1 MNDSVLN
8 RKMFRATALRTGAI
22 RPQRYNVGAGIMGV
36 EGTPYFTN
44 ESQGMGPAETRTVTK
59 GSKVYTIDN
68 RGQVLKVE
76 TLPIKYQAPKKENVF
91 FRAASRLL
99 DPEGYKKN
107 VADVK
112 RFGKYMA
119 TPDPYLKTGR
129 GIASIGKTA
138 SGYLGTEALANQL
151 LPEGGADAVST
162 GLMGTGIAQ
171 LAEGFGAGKI
181 PLVGK
186 AVRFAAG
193 PGRFLTNPKVGI
205 PVALTAAGIYGARK
219 LDEAMS
225 RPKEFTETDG
235 FLGPAGTKT
244 YVESPYAKQKREYE
258 EVMKIQD
265 PREKE
270 LAMGN
275 RPDLFSPMS
284 PDDMMMSAT
293 PLAGSELAQQQATVG
308 GAGGTTPPGQQP
320 QATAIPASSTKE
332 SAVSKEVPTNITGGV
347 DKKTEELNKSPQAKK
362 QIKNPES
369 TVGMFDRLQSFSQSE
384 AGNMFMLKFA
394 AGLLS
399 GKGNF
404 GEVVGNALNPAV
416 DVYAAY
422 KLKEQEFDN
431 KLLLERYKQMKE
443 TKGKIKLQVGS
454 FPINNE
460 DGTQSYVQA
469 YQDENT
475 KQTTAFVNGQEISI
489 PADQAGLFS
498 SKKSEVGAKQLDLIG
513 KLGDNSGATS
523 IINDLLLQDPQTLGT
538 AGAVSLFGTRL
549 ASVAGAV
556 KDIGKEVSYKDIIDI
571 NTGKK
576 ISGAGASQVKG
587 LEKTI
592 DKNISAI
599 FGQMDDS
606 TRETLA
612 KNGVRAETLKYF
624 LANAFKSEDRLT
636 NRDLEFIGKITNVL
650 AFTKGGDL
658 IQAELRE
665 IDGYLKAKR
674 QTFIKQLHA
683 SGYSDLDIATNIF
696 GTAGGGIAAT
706 IYGQPSKEK
715 GIDFKKLLPS
725 QINEELLKKGIK
737 G

>member
-1 MNDSVLN
+1 MSTSVLN
-8 RKMFRATALRTGAI
+8 RKMFRATALRIGAI
-22 RPQRYNVGAGIMGV
+22 RPQRYNVGAGEMGV
-36 EGTPYFTN
+36 TGTPYFTT
-44 ESQGMGPAETRTVTK
+44 ESQGMGPTETRTVTR

-68 RGQVLKVE
+68 RGQVLKVD
-76 TLPIKYQAPKKENVF
+76 TLPINYQAPKKPNIF
-91 FRAASRLL
+91 FRTAERLL
-99 DPEGYKKN
+99 DPEGFKKN
-107 VADVK
+107 KADIK

-119 TPDPYLKTGR
+119 SPDPYKGLASIGR
-129 GIASIGKTA
+129 GISYGVGADV
-138 SGYLGTEALANQL
+138 LAQQV
-151 LPEGGADAVST
+151 LPEKGVDAFRT
-162 GLMGTGIAQ
+162 GLMTTGIAQ
-171 LAEGFGAGKI
+171 LAEGVTKKI
-181 PLVGK
+181 PYAGRAISL
-186 AVRFAAG
+186 AAG
-193 PGRFLTNPKVGI
+193 PGRLLMNPWVGV
-205 PVALTAAGIYGARK
+205 PVAATAAGIYGAKK

-225 RPKEFTETDG
+225 KPDEFTETDG

-244 YVESPYAKQKREYE
+244 YAESPYAKQKREYE
-258 EVMKIQD
+258 EVMKVQD

-270 LAMGN
+270 AAMGN

-284 PDDMMMSAT
+284 PDDMMMSST
-293 PLAGSELAQQQATVG
+293 PLAGSELAQQQG
-308 GAGGTTPPGQQP
+308 GGTTPPQG
-320 QATAIPASSTKE
+320 TVVPASSNKP
-332 SAVSKEVPTNITGGV
+332 SPLSKEVPTNITGGV
-347 DKKTEELNKSPQAKK
+347 DKKTKELNKSPQAKK

-369 TVGMFDRLQSFSQSE
+369 TVGMFDKLQSFSQSE

-422 KLKEQEFDN
+422 KLKEQEMDN

-443 TKGKIKLQVGS
+443 AKGKIKLQVGS

-460 DGTQSYVQA
+460 NGTQSYVQA
-469 YQDENT
+469 YQNENT
-475 KQTTAFVNGQEISI
+475 KETIAYVNGKEIQI
-489 PADQAGLFS
+489 PADQAGLFN
-498 SKKSEVGAKQLDLIG
+498 SKKAEVGAKQLEIVG
-513 KLGDNSGATS
+513 KLGDNAGATA
-523 IINDLLLQDPQTLGT
+523 IINDLLLQNPQTLGT

-556 KDIGKEVSYKDIIDI
+556 KDIGKEVDYKDIIDI

-576 ISGAGASQVKG
+576 VSGEGASRVKG
-587 LEKTI
+587 LEKSI
-592 DKNISAI
+592 DKNINAI
-599 FGQMDDS
+599 FGQMDNA
-606 TRETLA
+606 TRDTLA

-674 QTFIKQLHA
+674 GTFVKQLQN

-696 GTAGGGIAAT
+696 GTSGGGIAAT
-706 IYGQPSKEK
+706 IYGPGAKQK
-715 GIDFKKLLPS
+715 GLDFKQMLPS
-725 QINEELLKKGIK
+725 QINEQLLKGGIK

>member
-1 MNDSVLN
+1 MNDPVLN
-8 RKMFRATALRTGAI
+8 RKMFRATALRTRAI

-76 TLPIKYQAPKKENVF
+76 TLPIKYQAPKKENLF
-91 FRAASRLL
+91 FRTAERLL

-112 RFGKYMA
+112 RLGKYMA
-119 TPDPYLKTGR
+119 SPDPYLKAGR
-129 GIASIGKTA
+129 GIASIGKAA
-138 SGYLGTEALANQL
+138 SGYLGTEALASQL
-151 LPEGGADAVST
+151 LPEGGAGAVST

-181 PLVGK
+181 PVVGK

-193 PGRFLTNPKVGI
+193 PGRFLTNPAIGI
-205 PVALTAAGIYGARK
+205 PVAATAAGIYGARK

-225 RPKEFTETDG
+225 RPREFTETDG

-265 PREKE
+265 PREQE

-293 PLAGSELAQQQATVG
+293 PLAGSELAQQQVE
-308 GAGGTTPPGQQP
+308 GAGGTTPPQQPP
-320 QATAIPASSTKE
+320 QATAIPASATKE

-347 DKKTEELNKSPQAKK
+347 DKKTEELKKSPQAKK
-362 QIKNPES
+362 QAKNPES
-369 TVGMFDRLQSFSQSE
+369 TIGMFDRLQSFSQSE

-431 KLLLERYKQMKE
+431 KLLLERYKQMRESKD
-443 TKGKIKLQVGS
+443 KIKLQVGS

-513 KLGDNSGATS
+513 KLGDNSGATA

-538 AGAVSLFGTRL
+538 AGAVSLFATRL
-549 ASVAGAV
+549 ASVGGAV
-556 KDIGKEVSYKDIIDI
+556 KDIGKEVSYKDIVDI
-571 NTGKK
+571 NTGEK
-576 ISGAGASQVKG
+576 ISGAGAARIKG

-592 DKNISAI
+592 DKNINSI

>member
-1 MNDSVLN
+1 L
-8 RKMFRATALRTGAI
+8 A
-22 RPQRYNVGAGIMGV
+22 Q
-36 EGTPYFTN
+36 
-44 ESQGMGPAETRTVTK
+44 
-59 GSKVYTIDN
+59 
-68 RGQVLKVE
+68 QV
-76 TLPIKYQAPKKENVF
+76 
-91 FRAASRLL
+91 
-99 DPEGYKKN
+99 
-107 VADVK
+107 
-112 RFGKYMA
+112 
-119 TPDPYLKTGR
+119 
-129 GIASIGKTA
+129 
-138 SGYLGTEALANQL
+138 
-151 LPEGGADAVST
+151 LPEGGANAVNT
-162 GLMGTGIAQ
+162 GLMATGIAQ
-171 LAEGFGAGKI
+171 LAEGVTKKI
-181 PLVGK
+181 PYAGRAISL
-186 AVRFAAG
+186 AAG
-193 PGRFLTNPKVGI
+193 PGRLLANPAIGV
-205 PVALTAAGIYGARK
+205 PVALTAAGIYGAKK

-225 RPKEFTETDG
+225 RPNEFTETDG

-258 EVMKIQD
+258 EVMKVQD

-270 LAMGN
+270 AAMGN

-284 PDDMMMSAT
+284 PDDMPMSYT
-293 PLAGSELAQQQATVG
+293 PLAGSELAQQQG
-308 GAGGTTPPGQQP
+308 GGTTPPQG
-320 QATAIPASSTKE
+320 TVVPAS
-332 SAVSKEVPTNITGGV
+332 SKEVPTNITGGV
-347 DKKTEELNKSPQAKK
+347 DKKTKELNKSPQAKK

-369 TVGMFDRLQSFSQSE
+369 TVGMFDKLQSFSQSE

-422 KLKEQEFDN
+422 KLKEQEMDN

-443 TKGKIKLQVGS
+443 AKGKIKLQVGS

-469 YQDENT
+469 YQNENT
-475 KQTTAFVNGQEISI
+475 KETTAYVNGKEIQI
-489 PADQAGLFS
+489 PADQAGLFN
-498 SKKSEVGAKQLDLIG
+498 SKKAEVGAKQLEIVG
-513 KLGDNSGATS
+513 KLGDNAGATA
-523 IINDLLLQDPQTLGT
+523 IINDLLLQNPQTLGT

-556 KDIGKEVSYKDIIDI
+556 KDIGKEVDYKDIIDI

-576 ISGAGASQVKG
+576 VSGEGASRVKG
-587 LEKTI
+587 LEKSI
-592 DKNISAI
+592 DKNINAI
-599 FGQMDDS
+599 FGQMDNA
-606 TRETLA
+606 TRDTLA

-674 QTFIKQLHA
+674 GTFVKQLQN

-696 GTAGGGIAAT
+696 GTSGGGIAAT
-706 IYGQPSKEK
+706 IYGPGAKQK
-715 GIDFKKLLPS
+715 GLDFKQMLPS
-725 QINEELLKKGIK
+725 QINEQLLKGGIK

>member
-1 MNDSVLN
+1 MYWLN
-8 RKMFRATALRTGAI
+8 KFF
-22 RPQRYNVGAGIMGV
+22 Q
-36 EGTPYFTN
+36 
-44 ESQGMGPAETRTVTK
+44 
-59 GSKVYTIDN
+59 
-68 RGQVLKVE
+68 
-76 TLPIKYQAPKKENVF
+76 KKEQM
-91 FRAASRLL
+91 LL
-99 DPEGYKKN
+99 D
-107 VADVK
+107 
-112 RFGKYMA
+112 
-119 TPDPYLKTGR
+119 
-129 GIASIGKTA
+129 
-138 SGYLGTEALANQL
+138 
-151 LPEGGADAVST
+151 T
-162 GLMGTGIAQ
+162 GLMATGIAQ
-171 LAEGFGAGKI
+171 LAEGVTKKI
-181 PLVGK
+181 PYAGRAISL
-186 AVRFAAG
+186 AAG
-193 PGRFLTNPKVGI
+193 PGRLLANPAIGV
-205 PVALTAAGIYGARK
+205 PVALTAAGIYGAKK

-225 RPKEFTETDG
+225 RPNEFTETDG

-258 EVMKIQD
+258 EVMKVQD

-270 LAMGN
+270 AAMGN

-284 PDDMMMSAT
+284 PDDMPMSYT
-293 PLAGSELAQQQATVG
+293 PLAGSELAQQQG
-308 GAGGTTPPGQQP
+308 GGTTPPQG
-320 QATAIPASSTKE
+320 TVVPAS
-332 SAVSKEVPTNITGGV
+332 SKEVPTNITGGV
-347 DKKTEELNKSPQAKK
+347 DKKTKELNKSPQAKK

-369 TVGMFDRLQSFSQSE
+369 TVGMFDKLQSFSQSE

-422 KLKEQEFDN
+422 KLKEQEMDN

-443 TKGKIKLQVGS
+443 AKGKIKLQVGS

-469 YQDENT
+469 YQNENT
-475 KQTTAFVNGQEISI
+475 KETTAYVNGKEIQI
-489 PADQAGLFS
+489 PADQAGLFN
-498 SKKSEVGAKQLDLIG
+498 SKKAEVGAKQLEIVG
-513 KLGDNSGATS
+513 KLGDNAGATA
-523 IINDLLLQDPQTLGT
+523 IINDLLLQNPQTLGT

-556 KDIGKEVSYKDIIDI
+556 KDIGKEVDYKDIIDI

-576 ISGAGASQVKG
+576 VSGEGASRVKG
-587 LEKTI
+587 LEKSI
-592 DKNISAI
+592 DKNINAI
-599 FGQMDDS
+599 FGQMDNA
-606 TRETLA
+606 TRDTLA

-674 QTFIKQLHA
+674 GTFVKQLQN

-696 GTAGGGIAAT
+696 GTSGGGIAAT
-706 IYGQPSKEK
+706 IYGPGAKQK
-715 GIDFKKLLPS
+715 GLDFKQMLPS
-725 QINEELLKKGIK
+725 QINEQLLKGGIK

>member
-1 MNDSVLN
+1 MSTSVLN
-8 RKMFRATALRTGAI
+8 RKMFRTTALRIGAI
-22 RPQRYNVGAGIMGV
+22 RPQRYNVGAGEMGV
-36 EGTPYFTN
+36 TGTPYFTT
-44 ESQGMGPAETRTVTK
+44 ESQGMGPAETRTVTR

-68 RGQVLKVE
+68 RGQVLKVD
-76 TLPIKYQAPKKENVF
+76 TLPINYQAPKKPNIF
-91 FRAASRLL
+91 FRTAERLL
-99 DPEGYKKN
+99 DPEGFKKN
-107 VADVK
+107 TADIK

-119 TPDPYLKTGR
+119 SPDPYVKAGK
-129 GIASIGKTA
+129 GIATFAKA
-138 SGYLGTEALANQL
+138 SAGYLGADTLAQQV
-151 LPEGGADAVST
+151 LPEGGANAVST

-181 PLVGK
+181 PYAGRALSL
-186 AVRFAAG
+186 AAG
-193 PGRFLTNPKVGI
+193 PGRLLMNPAIGV
-205 PVALTAAGIYGARK
+205 PVALTAAGIYGAKK

-225 RPKEFTETDG
+225 KPNEFTETDG

-244 YVESPYAKQKREYE
+244 YAESPYAKQKREYE
-258 EVMKIQD
+258 EVMKVQD

-270 LAMGN
+270 AAMGN

-284 PDDMMMSAT
+284 PDDMMMSST
-293 PLAGSELAQQQATVG
+293 PLAGSELAQQQG
-308 GAGGTTPPGQQP
+308 GGTTPPQG
-320 QATAIPASSTKE
+320 TVVPASSNKP
-332 SAVSKEVPTNITGGV
+332 SPISKEIPTNITGGV
-347 DKKTEELNKSPQAKK
+347 DKKTTELNKSPQAKT
-362 QIKNPES
+362 QVKNPAS
-369 TVGMFDRLQSFSQSE
+369 TVSMFDQLQSFSQSE

-422 KLKEQEFDN
+422 KLKEQEMDN
-431 KLLLERYKQMKE
+431 KLLLERYKQLRDA
-443 TKGKIKLQVGS
+443 KGKIKLQVGS

-460 DGTQSYVQA
+460 NGTQSYVQA
-469 YQDENT
+469 YQNENT
-475 KQTTAFVNGQEISI
+475 KETIAYVNGKEIQI
-489 PADQAGLFS
+489 PADQAGLFN
-498 SKKSEVGAKQLDLIG
+498 SKKAEVGAKQLEIVG
-513 KLGDNSGATS
+513 KLGDNAGATA
-523 IINDLLLQDPQTLGT
+523 IINDLLLQNPQTLGT

-556 KDIGKEVSYKDIIDI
+556 KDIGKEVDYKDIIDI

-576 ISGAGASQVKG
+576 VSGEGASRVKG
-587 LEKTI
+587 LEKSI

-599 FGQMDDS
+599 FGQMDNA
-606 TRETLA
+606 TRDTLA

-674 QTFIKQLHA
+674 GTFVKQLQN

-696 GTAGGGIAAT
+696 GTSGGGIAAT
-706 IYGQPSKEK
+706 IYGPGAKQK
-715 GIDFKKLLPS
+715 GLDFKQMLPS
-725 QINEELLKKGIK
+725 QINEQLLKGGIK

>member
-1 MNDSVLN
+1 MNDPVLN
-8 RKMFRATALRTGAI
+8 RKMFRTKALRTRAI
-22 RPQRYNVGAGIMGV
+22 RPQRYNVGTGIMGV
-36 EGTPYFTN
+36 EGTPFFTN
-44 ESQGMGPAETRTVTK
+44 ESQGMGPNETRTFTK
-59 GSKVYTIDN
+59 GSKVYTVN
-68 RGQVLKVE
+68 SAGQVIKVD
-76 TLPIKYQAPKKENVF
+76 TLPIQYQAPKKENIF
-91 FRAASRLL
+91 FRTAERLL

-107 VADVK
+107 IADVK

-119 TPDPYLKTGR
+119 SPDPYLK
-129 GIASIGKTA
+129 AGKFGA
-138 SGYLGTEALANQL
+138 GLSGYLGAEALANQV
-151 LPEGGADAVST
+151 LPEGGANAVST

-171 LAEGFGAGKI
+171 LAEGLGAGKI
-181 PLVGK
+181 PLAGR
-186 AVRFAAG
+186 AVRLAAG
-193 PGRFLTNPKVGI
+193 PGRLLMNPYVGI
-205 PVALTAAGIYGARK
+205 PVALTAAGIYGAKK

-258 EVMKIQD
+258 KVMKIQD

-284 PDDMMMSAT
+284 PDDMMMSA

-308 GAGGTTPPGQQP
+308 GAGGTTPPGEQP
-320 QATAIPASSTKE
+320 PVKIVSASSTKE
-332 SAVSKEVPTNITGGV
+332 SGISKEVPTNITGGV
-347 DKKTEELNKSPQAKK
+347 DKKTEELNKSSQVKK

-369 TVGMFDRLQSFSQSE
+369 TVGMFDRLKSFSQSE

-399 GKGNF
+399 GKGGF

-431 KLLLERYKQMKE
+431 KLLIERYKQMKE
-443 TKGKIKLQVGS
+443 AKGKVKLQVGS

-475 KQTTAFVNGQEISI
+475 KQTTAFVNGKEIII

-556 KDIGKEVSYKDIIDI
+556 KDIGKEVSYKDIVDI

-576 ISGAGASQVKG
+576 ISGAGASQVRG

-599 FGQMDDS
+599 FGQMEDS

-706 IYGQPSKEK
+706 IYGQSSKEK

>member
-1 MNDSVLN
+1 MSTSVLN
-8 RKMFRATALRTGAI
+8 RKMFRTTALRIGAI
-22 RPQRYNVGAGIMGV
+22 RPQRYNVGAGEMGV
-36 EGTPYFTN
+36 TGTPYFTT
-44 ESQGMGPAETRTVTK
+44 ESQGMGPTETRTVTR

-68 RGQVLKVE
+68 RGQVLKVD
-76 TLPIKYQAPKKENVF
+76 TLPINYQAPKKPNIF
-91 FRAASRLL
+91 FRTAERLL
-99 DPEGYKKN
+99 DPEGFKKN
-107 VADVK
+107 KADIK

-119 TPDPYLKTGR
+119 SPDPYKGLASIGR
-129 GIASIGKTA
+129 GISYGVGADV
-138 SGYLGTEALANQL
+138 LAQQV
-151 LPEGGADAVST
+151 LPEKGVDAFRT
-162 GLMGTGIAQ
+162 GLMTTGIAQ
-171 LAEGFGAGKI
+171 LAEGVTKKI
-181 PLVGK
+181 PYAGRAISL
-186 AVRFAAG
+186 AAG
-193 PGRFLTNPKVGI
+193 PGRLLANPAIGV
-205 PVALTAAGIYGARK
+205 PVALTAAGIYGAKK

-258 EVMKIQD
+258 EVMKVQD

-270 LAMGN
+270 AAMGN

-284 PDDMMMSAT
+284 PDDMMMSST
-293 PLAGSELAQQQATVG
+293 PLAGSELAQQQG
-308 GAGGTTPPGQQP
+308 GGTTPPQG
-320 QATAIPASSTKE
+320 TVVPASSNKP
-332 SAVSKEVPTNITGGV
+332 SPLSKEVPTNITGGV
-347 DKKTEELNKSPQAKK
+347 DKKTKELNKSPQAKK

-369 TVGMFDRLQSFSQSE
+369 TVGMFDKLQSFSQSE

-422 KLKEQEFDN
+422 KLKEQEMDN

-443 TKGKIKLQVGS
+443 AKGKIKLQVGS

-460 DGTQSYVQA
+460 NGTQSYVQA
-469 YQDENT
+469 YQNENT
-475 KQTTAFVNGQEISI
+475 KETIAYVNGKEIQI
-489 PADQAGLFS
+489 PADQAGLFN
-498 SKKSEVGAKQLDLIG
+498 SKKAEVGAKQLEIVG
-513 KLGDNSGATS
+513 KLGDNAGATA
-523 IINDLLLQDPQTLGT
+523 IINDLLLQNPQTLGT

-556 KDIGKEVSYKDIIDI
+556 KDIGKEVDYKDIIDI

-576 ISGAGASQVKG
+576 VSGEGASRVKG
-587 LEKTI
+587 LEKSI
-592 DKNISAI
+592 DKNINAI
-599 FGQMDDS
+599 FGQMDNA
-606 TRETLA
+606 TRDTLA

-674 QTFIKQLHA
+674 GTFVKQLQN

-696 GTAGGGIAAT
+696 GTSGGGIAAT
-706 IYGQPSKEK
+706 IYGPGAKQK
-715 GIDFKKLLPS
+715 GLDFKQMLPS
-725 QINEELLKKGIK
+725 QINEQLLKGGIK